1 MKEVK
6 VDTAIAAFKLIEIL
20 FHLGKINQETYTNI
34 AQHKHLYISQNDKNH
49 V

>member
-6 VDTAIAAFKLIEIL
+6 IDNATAAFKLIEIL
-20 FHLGKINQETYTNI
+20 FQLGKINQETYTNI
-34 AQHKHLYISQNDKNH
+34 AQHKHLYISQKDKNH